1 MRKIIKIFFLMFLIV
16 FIQNKNFGIIKTC
29 SGWRLNKLPE
39 IKNFLKYDVQYYDVE
54 VVYPG
59 GDPIFCI
66 IDNYG
71 NEIEQISLI
80 NLKRDEIG
88 ELIEKKGFKKFNL

>member
-1 MRKIIKIFFLMFLIV
+1 MV
-16 FIQNKNFGIIKTC
+16 F
-29 SGWRLNKLPE
+29 
-39 IKNFLKYDVQYYDVE
+39 
-54 VVYPG
+54 PG

-66 IDNYG
+66 IDDYG
-71 NEIEQISLI
+71 NEIEEISLI